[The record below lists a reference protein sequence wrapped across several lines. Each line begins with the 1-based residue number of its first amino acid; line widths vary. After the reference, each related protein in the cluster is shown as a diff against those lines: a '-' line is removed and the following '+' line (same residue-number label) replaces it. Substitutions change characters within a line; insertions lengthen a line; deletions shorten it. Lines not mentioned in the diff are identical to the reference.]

1 MKIVCTSCGGKMNL
15 MYDGFTLESYKC
27 NDCGN
32 MHTQSKGFV
41 VKDKDVKPNAHN
53 IPRVR

>member
-1 MKIVCTSCGGKMNL
+1 